1 MSRKTSFGRRVV
13 SVVAAL
19 ALLSVGVT
27 LRGQLPKP
35 DDLVYSQFDYTQSAP
50 LLGEISNV
58 RVTTGETLGGRRTHA
73 AWVVVD
79 YTFTPDAFGSLDAEL
94 ISEDGTIYAKL
105 PQGPCKLAYPGLTT
119 ECTLAFEMPLDQ
131 LPGAV
136 VHLNPGSTSMAPR
149 LVVPLENP
157 VATRDIVRERFEL

>member
-1 MSRKTSFGRRVV
+1 MSSKTSFSRRVV

-27 LRGQLPKP
+27 LRAQLPKP
-35 DDLVYSQFDYTQSAP
+35 DDLVYGQFDYAQSAP
-50 LLGEISNV
+50 LLGEVTDV
-58 RVTTGETLGGRRTHA
+58 RVTTGETLGGLRTHA

-79 YTFTPDAFGSLDAEL
+79 YTFTPDAFGSLNAEL
-94 ISEDGTIYAKL
+94 ISADGTIYAQL
-105 PQGPCKLAYPGLTT
+105 PKMPCKLAYPGLTT

-131 LPGAV
+131 LPGAEL
-136 VHLNPGSTSMAPR
+136 HFNPGNTSMAPR